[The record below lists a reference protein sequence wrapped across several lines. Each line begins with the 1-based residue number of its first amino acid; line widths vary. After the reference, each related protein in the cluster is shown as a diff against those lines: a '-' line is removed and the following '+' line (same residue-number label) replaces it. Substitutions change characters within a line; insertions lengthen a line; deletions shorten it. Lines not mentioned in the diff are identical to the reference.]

1 MESYLFPAFRQMW
14 FAKNISGEMALRSKA
29 FITVAKYPDGGM
41 AMTFPT
47 LKTWQ
52 RNRHCLLDVVQRTAP
67 LGPQAAKTHP
77 KHSIQ
82 HRQNRAL
89 ALPLECGELQ
99 SQG

>member
-29 FITVAKYPDGGM
+29 LITVAKYPDGGM

-52 RNRHCLLDVVQRTAP
+52 RNRHCLLDVVQRTRHSDHKLRRLTQNTDPTSSEPGAC
-67 LGPQAAKTHP
+67 AAAGMRH
-77 KHSIQ
+77 
-82 HRQNRAL
+82 
-89 ALPLECGELQ
+89 LQ